1 MALTIFDPRTKA
13 YRTFTTP
20 NDVQPLDFV
29 VLLNVLIELQAIS
42 VLLSSIANGTPAD
55 DPATI
60 RTDITSVT

>member
-1 MALTIFDPRTKA
+1 MALTIFDPRLKS

-20 NDVQPLDFV
+20 NDIQPLDFV
-29 VLLNVLIELQAIS
+29 VLLNVLIELQVHS
-42 VLLSSIANGTPAD
+42 VLLSAIANGTPAD